1 MAIMATMPLVLAHGD
16 TIVIRIPDDDA
27 AASASVVEVYEGAEN
42 SRRLAAELRRGFDG
56 FPDFAGVAQCDGWC
70 SYARALTSSGWVPI
84 ELVNGGPDDPSA
96 SPGKSDG
103 PSAEPIPQAYS
114 AALLAFASLPS
125 PPWDRLASYARTIAA
140 LPPPGPIPIAS
151 AKSDLEAVLAQG
163 AGGAWL
169 GYVEGALYAAGGS

>member
-1 MAIMATMPLVLAHGD
+1 MAIMATMPLVLSHGD
-16 TIVIRIPDDDA
+16 TIVIRIPDDDE
-27 AASASVVEVYEGAEN
+27 AASASVVEVYEGAEG

-70 SYARALTSSGWVPI
+70 SYARALTSSGWMPI
-84 ELVNGGPDDPSA
+84 ELVNGGPDV
-96 SPGKSDG
+96 SP
-103 PSAEPIPQAYS
+103 ATEPIPQPHA

-151 AKSDLEAVLAQG
+151 AKRDLEAVLAQG
-163 AGGAWL
+163 AGATWL
-169 GYVEGALYAAGGS
+169 GYVEGALYAAGGL